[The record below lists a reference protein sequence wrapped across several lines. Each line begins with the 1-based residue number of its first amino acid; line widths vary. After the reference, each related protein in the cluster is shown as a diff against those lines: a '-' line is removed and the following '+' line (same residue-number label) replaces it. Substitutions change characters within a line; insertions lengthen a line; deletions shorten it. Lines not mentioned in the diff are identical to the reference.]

1 MRRLDDETQQ
11 GTTMFTARETTTNS
25 ARSGLVL
32 IAAAAAVC
40 WRTALTIALA
50 IGVIVITILL
60 ISGLVVVLHYAHG
73 ALK

>member
-1 MRRLDDETQQ
+1 
-11 GTTMFTARETTTNS
+11 MFAARETTTNS

-32 IAAAAAVC
+32 IAAAAAVF

-50 IGVIVITILL
+50 IGVIVITILI
-60 ISGLVVVLHYAHG
+60 ISGLAAMLHYVH